1 MTFVKKNFKA
11 LSLDALNDTINKD
24 VDTSYVKTLNQDVD
38 KKDFVKG
45 SARVVSYSN
54 DLTDNGLKYHSL
66 DSNVQKKMDAQNK
79 VTIKEINPKFSLK
92 EESYFDG
99 FNFYS
104 QSKGYT
110 LDEIVGSK
118 RWSVCIGYGTYRGTS
133 YHKNLRSALQ
143 YVYACKVY
151 TCKIVDTLNNE
162 VIGFG
167 DLKHLT
173 NNKYLDNK
181 INKTYSQNMEQK
193 RIDNIT
199 LTKEQ
204 IKQRNLE
211 KMLKKD

>member
-11 LSLDALNDTINKD
+11 LSLDALDDSINKD
-24 VDTSYVKTLNQDVD
+24 VDTSYVKTLNQDID
-38 KKDFVKG
+38 KKDHVRG
-45 SARVVSYSN
+45 SARIVSYSN
-54 DLTDNGLKYHSL
+54 DLTSNGLKYHSL

-79 VTIKEINPKFSLK
+79 VIEKQINQKFTLR

-110 LDEIVGSK
+110 LDEITHSK
-118 RWSVCIGYGTYRGTS
+118 RWSVCISYGTYRGTS
-133 YHKNLRSALQ
+133 YHKNLRSALS
-143 YVYACKVY
+143 YVYACKVS
-151 TCKIVDTLNNE
+151 TCKIVDTINNE
-162 VIGFG
+162 TIGFG

-181 INKTYSQNMEQK
+181 INKTYSQNQEIK
-193 RIDNIT
+193 RLDNIK
-199 LTKEQ
+199 LSKEE
-204 IKQRNLE
+204 IKKRNLD